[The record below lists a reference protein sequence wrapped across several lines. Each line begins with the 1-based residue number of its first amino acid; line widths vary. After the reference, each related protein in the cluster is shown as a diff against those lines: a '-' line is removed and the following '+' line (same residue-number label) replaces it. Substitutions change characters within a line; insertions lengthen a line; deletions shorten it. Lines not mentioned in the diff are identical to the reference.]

1 MGDVLLGR
9 RIDRLSERPMCVTLT
24 LGPNSAGTV
33 TISFPGKRGHQPVG
47 LSAREIY
54 RLHAALGLAKRL
66 IEADDGDRT
75 TRCVTNLLEHV
86 DV

>member
-9 RIDRLSERPMCVTLT
+9 RVDRLAERPMSVWLH

-33 TISFPGKRGHQPVG
+33 CVSFPGKAGQRPIT
-47 LSAREIY
+47 LSNREIY
-54 RLHAALGLAKRL
+54 RLHAALGVAKRL
-66 IEADDGDRT
+66 IEADGGDRT
-75 TRCVTNLLEHV
+75 TRCFTNLLEHV

>member
-9 RIDRLSERPMCVTLT
+9 RVDRLSERPMCVTLSM
-24 LGPNSAGTV
+24 GPNSAGTV
-33 TISFPGKRGHQPVG
+33 TVSFPGKAGQRPIG
-47 LSAREIY
+47 LTTREIY

-66 IEADDGDRT
+66 IEADDGERT
-75 TRCVTNLLEHV
+75 TRCFTNLLEHV